1 VIEDPLGVLNV
12 VPVPIGSTDA
22 SLRCRFANRAY
33 AEVVGLPQEAMAGMT
48 LRSIWGDTVIDE
60 IMPFLKRALAGERV
74 AFTKRIS
81 TTRGEVYFG
90 RAELIPDST
99 GGYVVVI
106 QDLGAY
112 ERSVRDR
119 DNLIHELDHR
129 VNNILQ
135 VLHSVIALET
145 QTAADSIRIVLDAI
159 KSRIDALGISYEFLR
174 DTIPEGGWP
183 VKIVLDKVAASV
195 GPGLSAV
202 AEADEKLRIP
212 EGCVDAFVFI
222 AAEFARWMGCQGD
235 VVRLVARKIPAG
247 IELCVHGRSDPTQC
261 AGAAGIALVDSFAR
275 SCGAGPLRGGANP
288 SVVFPYDR
296 EESARWEEFS
306 ASAAGACPDS
316 SAEGPERPGQ
326 ALGSAGPEEP
336 AS

>member
-1 VIEDPLGVLNV
+1 MIEDPLGVLNV
-12 VPVPIGSTDA
+12 VPMPIGSMDA
-22 SLRCRFANRAY
+22 ALRCRFANRAY
-33 AEVVGLPQEAMAGMT
+33 AEFAGLPQEAMKGMS
-48 LRSIWGDTVIDE
+48 LRSIWGDTVVDE
-60 IMPFLKRALAGERV
+60 LMPFIKRALAGERV

-81 TTRGEVYFG
+81 TNRGEAYFG

-106 QDLGAY
+106 QDLRAY
-112 ERSVRDR
+112 ERSVRER

-145 QTAADSIRIVLDAI
+145 QTAADSIRVVLDAI

-174 DTIPEGGWP
+174 DTAPEGGWP
-183 VKIVLDKVAASV
+183 VKAVLDKVAASV
-195 GPGLSAV
+195 GPGLAAV

-222 AAEFARWMGCQGD
+222 AAEFARWMACHGE
-235 VVRLVARKIPAG
+235 VVRIVARRIPAG
-247 IELCVHGRSDPTQC
+247 VELCVHGRGDPTSC

-288 SVVFPYDR
+288 SVVFPDA
-296 EESARWEEFS
+296 EEKPARWTEVF
-306 ASAAGACPDS
+306 ASESGTCPEPAGEAQ
-316 SAEGPERPGQ
+316 G
-326 ALGSAGPEEP
+326 LGSAGPEEP